1 MRDNYIFILPYQA
14 TAIGNNAQS
23 AHALLKSEYVETLER
38 VEGRELIL
46 KTLKKSMDKMQL
58 TPENIEMLELSNDI
72 YSQHVNMRMLTRDE
86 IHAACAKI
94 NSQLGT
100 LRSISLFNKYVSI
113 MLSQINKTISAKNS
127 LTIFLHE
134 KVQIHVIDRCKT
146 NHCSKNIF

>member
-72 YSQHVNMRMLTRDE
+72 YSQQVNMRMLTRDE

-100 LRSISLFNKYVSI
+100 LRSISR
-113 MLSQINKTISAKNS
+113 ININTY
-127 LTIFLHE
+127 L
-134 KVQIHVIDRCKT
+134 
-146 NHCSKNIF
+146 

>member
-72 YSQHVNMRMLTRDE
+72 YSQQVNMRMLTRDE
-86 IHAACAKI
+86 IHATCAKI
-94 NSQLGT
+94 NSQ
-100 LRSISLFNKYVSI
+100 
-113 MLSQINKTISAKNS
+113 
-127 LTIFLHE
+127 
-134 KVQIHVIDRCKT
+134 
-146 NHCSKNIF
+146 